1 MLDRPAMT
9 PMQQA
14 VVALQRLRARNA
26 ELERASSA
34 PIAIIGM
41 GCRYPAGSDS
51 PDAMWQALLEGRDGS
66 REVPRDRWD
75 IDALYDPEPGRA
87 GRMYVRKS
95 CFLDR
100 VDGFEPL
107 FFRISP
113 REAIGIDPQQ
123 RLLLEVTWEA
133 LEDAGIAP
141 PSLVGSR
148 TGVYVGI
155 STNDYSALLSRTAHG
170 SGSNAAAGAGNAAS
184 VASGR
189 ISYSFGFQ
197 GPCMAVDTAC
207 SSSLVATHLAVQALR
222 ARECGLAIVAG
233 VNLMLTPDITINF
246 CLGRMLSP
254 DGACKTF
261 DAGADGYVRG
271 EGCGALVLKRLSD
284 AVADGD
290 RVLAVIR
297 GSAVN
302 QDGRS
307 AGLTAPNGPA
317 QEAVI
322 RAALANA
329 GLTPDDIDAIEAHGT
344 GTALGDPIEMH
355 ALRAV
360 FGSRA
365 ERPLHVASVK
375 TNIGHC
381 EAAAGTAGLIKAAL
395 MLRHQA
401 IPASLHFTRLNPHID
416 LAGAD
421 IRVPTEP
428 VHGGVRRVGV
438 SSFGFSGTNVHIVL
452 EAPPAPPVIEAEPGD
467 APVLFLSAR
476 TEPALRALIARYRD
490 HLATTTDG
498 FADICH
504 TARVGRA
511 KLPWWVAVRAPG
523 ELASAIPSN
532 APPPSLPATQG
543 RRVALPT
550 TPFQRER
557 FWIDAPA
564 EAAPAAA
571 PDDDGAHP
579 LLGRPIPL
587 PLSSERRWSCVI
599 DLARPATAFLAQHRI
614 EGQAILPASA
624 YVEMALAAFPGQA
637 IEALEITAPLRLA
650 DAAPAHLHTIAADGA
665 FRILSHRPEDPASAP
680 VIHATG
686 RLAPRAAPSA
696 PPAASGDTPLDP
708 AALYDALNQRGIQH
722 GPAFRLLGAI
732 RRGPGTAS
740 ATLAP
745 PAPEP
750 RFALHPA
757 TLDAAFQL
765 VAAAVAAEAGATL
778 VPGGIGHIA
787 LHRRPGPAPRV
798 TVTARPEGDGITAD
812 LALIDDEGVALEV
825 RGLRFLPRPGSQAFW
840 QEARHPAPLLEGL
853 APPAFLPS
861 AARLGAALAPE
872 AARLAALHDMDA
884 YARQGEALESVATAY
899 VVQALRRLGL
909 PFKPGAQLTF
919 GALSEALGI
928 AERHHRLFRRLL
940 SMLAEDGILKRDGR
954 RWTVLRAPPEA
965 PPAIDAVLAAAP
977 AMQGE
982 VAVLRRCGEA
992 LADVLTGRTEPLAL
1006 LFPAN
1011 EAGAGAFYETSAY
1024 AHTVNG
1030 LLRAA
1035 ATRLAAA
1042 TPKGRRLRVVEV
1054 GAGTGGATGALL
1066 EALPEAARH
1075 YRFTDVSQAFL
1086 TAATRKFAGADLSTA
1101 LLDIE
1106 RDPAAQ
1112 GFAPGCADVVLAAN
1126 VLHATADLGATLA
1139 HIRGLLAPGG
1149 VLLLVEST
1157 ARRRWIDI
1165 VFGLTEGWWRFT
1177 DTTRR
1182 PDHPL
1187 LTLDAW
1193 RALLAESGFEVPGD
1207 ATGEVILAR
1216 RLPERPAAGPAW
1228 HISGEAGRA
1237 AALLAGAGAR
1247 LAGASQAEALLHILP
1262 PVAATAPAQE
1272 ALLADLVSLAREAM
1286 ARPVPP
1292 RLVIVADGTLGHAG
1306 LPGFVRSLALE
1317 VPALA
1322 PRLLVAP
1329 PSAEALVDEVL
1340 AGDGE
1345 AEVGWDA
1352 EGRRTVPRLRATP
1365 APRAPDRVGGTWLIT
1380 GGSGG
1385 LAREIATWLAA
1396 HGAARIL
1403 LLSRRAAT
1411 PPALPIPA
1419 QHIAA
1424 DAADTAAIAR
1434 LLTATPDLQ
1443 GIVHAAGLLAD
1454 APIAAQD
1461 EATIAP
1467 VLRAKIAGALA
1478 LDAAIRALPAAARP
1492 RHLVFCASAA
1502 GVIGSA
1508 RQANHAFA
1516 SAFLDGLASLRRAE
1530 GMPAISLDW
1539 GVWRGTGS
1547 AAALGFDR
1555 QAEGLGLGSIA
1566 PEEGQRL
1573 FGAAL
1578 GADAARLILLPS
1590 VDWRRFAGLFGA
1602 TPPGLFR
1609 DVAAAPA
1616 PRAPAP
1622 AQAAPQPTAAPAA
1635 PRPDVARIVAE
1646 VLGLQGAVA
1655 TDVPLHD
1662 LGLDSLMA
1670 VEIRNR
1676 LAAEAGLDVSV
1687 RALIE
1692 GATVASLTPAG
1703 AAPPSA
1709 LARGDVARI
1718 VAEVLGLATTP
1729 DAATPLH
1736 DLGLDSLMAVEIRN
1750 RLAAEAGIDVSVRAL
1765 IEGATIASLTPAVSE
1780 PTPAPARGD
1789 VARIVA
1795 EVLGLA
1801 TTPDPATP
1809 LHDLGLDSL
1818 MAVEI
1823 RNRLAAEAGID
1834 VPVRT
1839 LIEGA
1844 TIASLLGAAPAP
1856 ATPVPTQAAPR
1867 ALVPDLASRHAPFP
1881 LTDMQ
1886 QAYWL
1891 GRRGDL
1897 ALGATACTLYTEF
1910 DSTVID
1916 LARAEAALN
1925 VLIRRHDM
1933 LRAIILPDGTQR
1945 ILADVPHYA
1954 IEILDLDG
1962 DPTARLA
1969 ALRESL
1975 AARVAEPD
1983 HWPLFDIR
1991 ATRFG
1996 GTTRLHLSFDLIAL
2010 DAASIHALRQE
2021 WGLLYEQPDAAL
2033 PPIGISFRDHVLAEI
2048 AFRETAAYQRDLA
2061 YWAARS
2067 LPPGPDL
2074 PLLGD
2079 LADGTRR
2086 PFRRHRAILPATQAE
2101 ALKREARAQGLTLPT
2116 LLAAAYAETLAA
2128 WARQDRFCLTVTA
2141 FNRPPRHPDMPRV
2154 LGDFTS
2160 TILLEVDARPAGF
2173 AARAQ
2178 TLARRLAEDMDH
2190 ATVSGIEVLRQA
2202 ARQSGEAAA
2211 YSPYVFTSALGFRR
2225 AGDAPETDATG
2236 FDRLGRTVFNV
2247 SSTPQVIIDHQVS
2260 EEDGQLLCSWD
2271 VVESL
2276 FAPGTVPAMVAAWRG
2291 LLDDLAA
2298 GRGWNRS
2305 VAAMLPALSRA
2316 ALLPAAAPELLQA
2329 GFERQARANP
2339 AATALVTPEIALDYG
2354 TLDAAATHLAA
2365 VLRER
2370 LGGDARD
2377 RLVAIGYPKGWR
2389 QIVAV
2394 LATLKAG
2401 AAYLPVDPALPAD
2414 RRALLVERGEALLLE
2429 EAAPADAALA
2439 AARAGAP
2446 LPALPPVED
2455 PARLAYVIYT
2465 SGSTGEPKG
2474 VMIEHAAAIAT
2485 VAEVNRRWAI
2495 GTGDRAL
2502 GLSQL
2507 GFDLSVWDIFG
2518 IFAAGGALVLP
2529 APEASRDPSHWGE
2542 LCARHAVTVWNS
2554 VPALVAMQ
2562 LEYGLPPDHRLR
2574 LVMMS
2579 GDWVPLDLIPRLR
2592 AQAPAARLVAL
2603 GGATEAAIWSNAHE
2617 IEALDPAWPSIP
2629 YGLPLAGQMLHVV
2642 NRRGEPCPDWTIGE
2656 IEISGAGL
2664 ARGYWRDPVL
2674 TAERFIRNPLTG
2686 ERRYRTGDLGRFRPH
2701 GEATGPTPIEFLGR
2715 EDFQVKV
2722 QGYRIELGE
2731 IEAALAS
2738 HPAVAQAV
2746 VTAHAAG
2753 AGRDRVLH
2761 GFYVPKA
2768 EFQQRTAHLLERRGL
2783 RHPPARLLPLP
2794 HRPAEA
2800 AYDTRRSHRYFTGE
2814 APPMPAL
2821 QALLRAGDLALRV
2834 LLDAACLRWDGDGL
2848 RDAERPAIIIP
2859 DAANAAIVER
2869 SAFLLLL
2876 EPPGDGREARIAAG
2890 RAAQR
2895 MMEAAPSLGLGLCPI
2910 GRVLCDGTLAIHA
2923 LAGGIPAP
2931 GQGAADLG
2939 AALRAHL
2946 RQRLPAYMV
2955 PASLTPIDRVP
2966 LSSNGKVDRKALV
2979 PKLLAGEDG
2988 QRQGLARDVAA
2999 DVAAVLGVPVP
3010 EADRSLFELG
3020 ATSLSLVSIQRRLAE
3035 HYGRAIPLQAIFAR
3049 PTVTALVEELQSGRA
3064 ATNAVV
3070 TFGQAA
3076 DDRRPRLV
3084 LMPGI
3089 LSLPFY
3095 LRDLAAAVSRFAIIS
3110 VQLPGM
3116 AEGETPLDSIEAQA
3130 DYVVAKLRQD
3140 QRHGP
3145 YLLAGHSFG
3154 GLIAIEVARRLRA
3167 MGEAVPLLLLGDT
3180 LRTTAR
3186 FDEVQSDEIAY
3197 TAMTRGLEAL
3207 YGASLPMDGADA
3219 ETRFRR
3225 TAAAMQEAGRFGP
3238 LTLPL
3243 DRMVAM
3249 FKANFRALG
3258 AYRPEP
3264 IEGDVALIRSDE
3276 GFPAELRGL
3285 DSAAAA
3291 EDPHLGWG
3299 DVVRG
3304 RITLRRLPGDHLA
3317 MLSAANLPRM
3327 AALMTELAEA
3337 ATAIDPALV
3346 QAARDAAT
3354 RAGQPVAE
3362 ADFAVTAET
3371 FRDQAAAA
3379 AAAAIRA
3386 IADGATPP
3394 DAAALVAQHGVI
3406 PRYRFWLDRMLPEAA
3421 RIGADAV
3428 PPSTHA
3434 ILGVDRLGFGPA
3446 ARDFLDRVIAG
3457 LPGLL
3462 TGQEHAAAIYLADE
3476 TPDVYGKLFAEPNA
3490 ALAAILARLAAQR
3503 PIEVLEL
3510 GGGLGTTLAAIEGS
3524 LPPGRLRYRFTDL
3537 NAHLLRRAERR
3548 FAGRDWLEFGTLD
3561 MDQPPAEARRFDVV
3575 LASSALHAAPDIARA
3590 LRHARAWLKPDGLLL
3605 ALEETRFFPWFDL
3618 GMGLQAGFDDRTDLA
3633 LRPLHPLLSREQWQD
3648 ALAEAGFRASAFVAG
3663 DGTVAARLGFDVILA
3678 AP

>member
-1 MLDRPAMT
+1 MLDRPSMT

-14 VVALQRLRARNA
+14 VVALARLRARNA
-26 ELERASSA
+26 ELERANTA
-34 PIAIIGM
+34 PIAIVGM

-107 FFRISP
+107 LFRISP

-155 STNDYSALLSRTAHG
+155 STNDYSALLSRTVHG

-360 FGSRA
+360 FGTRSD
-365 ERPLHVASVK
+365 RPLHVASVK

-401 IPASLHFTRLNPHID
+401 IPPSLHFTRLNPHID

-421 IRVPTEP
+421 IRIPTMP

-452 EAPPAPPVIEAEPGD
+452 EAPPAPAPVEAEPAE

-490 HLATTTDG
+490 HLATTTDR

-504 TARVGRA
+504 TARIGRA
-511 KLPWWVAVRAPG
+511 RLPWWVAVRAPG
-523 ELASAIPSN
+523 ELAAAIPSN
-532 APPPSLPATQG
+532 APPPSLPPTQG
-543 RRVALPT
+543 RRVAIPT

-557 FWIDAPA
+557 FWIDAPVELAPVATA
-564 EAAPAAA
+564 E
-571 PDDDGAHP
+571 DDGAHP

-587 PLSSERRWSCVI
+587 PLSSERRWSASL
-599 DLARPATAFLAQHRI
+599 DLRGPATAFLAQHLV
-614 EGQAILPASA
+614 EGQPILPASA

-637 IEALEITAPLRLA
+637 IEALDITTPLRLPEN
-650 DAAPAHLHTIAADGA
+650 APTHLHTIATDGT
-665 FRILSHRPEDPASAP
+665 FRILSHRPEDPAAAP
-680 VIHATG
+680 VIHASG
-686 RLAPRAAPSA
+686 RLAPRAAPPA
-696 PPAASGDTPLDP
+696 PPIATADTPLDADALY
-708 AALYDALNQRGIQH
+708 AALAERGIQH

-732 RRGPGTAS
+732 RRGPGIAT
-740 ATLAP
+740 ATLAAG
-745 PAPEP
+745 PADA
-750 RFALHPA
+750 RFLLHPA
-757 TLDAAFQL
+757 LLDAAFQL

-778 VPGGIGHIA
+778 VPGGIGHVA
-787 LHRRPGPAPRV
+787 LHRRPGASPRV
-798 TVTARPEGDGITAD
+798 VVTAQAEGDGITAD
-812 LALIDDEGVALEV
+812 LLLIDDQGVALEV

-840 QEARHPAPLLEGL
+840 QEARQPAPLIEGL
-853 APPAFLPS
+853 APPAFLPG

-872 AARLAALHDMDA
+872 ARRLATLHDMDA

-899 VVQALRRLGL
+899 AVQALRRLGL
-909 PFKPGAQLTF
+909 PFKPGTQLTF
-919 GALSEALGI
+919 FALAEALGI
-928 AERHHRLFRRLL
+928 AERHHRLFHRLL
-940 SMLAEDGILKRDGR
+940 SMLAEDGVLKRDRR
-954 RWTVLRAPPEA
+954 RWTVLRSPPDD

-992 LADVLTGRTEPLAL
+992 LADVLTGRTEPLGL

-1035 ATRLAAA
+1035 AARLAAA
-1042 TPKGRRLRVVEV
+1042 TPKGRRLRIVEV

-1066 EALPEAARH
+1066 DALPEAARH
-1075 YRFTDVSQAFL
+1075 YRFTDVSPAFL
-1086 TAATRKFAGADLSTA
+1086 TAAQRKFAGAGLVTA

-1126 VLHATADLGATLA
+1126 VLHATADLGATLK
-1139 HIRGLLAPGG
+1139 HISGLLAPGG

-1177 DTTRR
+1177 DTSRR

-1187 LTLDAW
+1187 LSLDSW
-1193 RALLAESGFEVPGD
+1193 RSLLAESGFEVPPD

-1216 RLPERPAAGPAW
+1216 RLPERPTPGATW
-1228 HISGEAGRA
+1228 HVAGEAGRA

-1247 LAGASQAEALLHILP
+1247 LASASQADGLLHILP
-1262 PVAATAPAQE
+1262 PAAATAPGQE
-1272 ALLADLVSLAREAM
+1272 ALLADLVAMAREAM

-1292 RLVIVADGTLGHAG
+1292 RLVIVADGSLGHAG

-1317 VPALA
+1317 APALA
-1322 PRLLVAP
+1322 PRLIVAP

-1345 AEVGWDA
+1345 AEIGWDA
-1352 EGRRTVPRLRATP
+1352 EGCRTVPRLRPAP
-1365 APRAPDRVGGTWLIT
+1365 APRAPARVSGTWLIT

-1396 HGAARIL
+1396 HGATEIL

-1411 PPALPIPA
+1411 PPALAVPVR
-1419 QHIAA
+1419 HIAA
-1424 DAADTAAIAR
+1424 DVADTAAITR
-1434 LLTATPDLQ
+1434 LLAETPGLQ
-1443 GIVHAAGLLAD
+1443 GVVHAAGLLAD

-1478 LDAAIRALPAAARP
+1478 LDAAIRALPETARP

-1508 RQANHAFA
+1508 RQVNHAFA
-1516 SAFLDGLASLRRAE
+1516 SAFLDGLASLRRA
-1530 GMPAISLDW
+1530 GGLPVISLDW

-1590 VDWRRFAGLFGA
+1590 VDWRRFATLFGA
-1602 TPPGLFR
+1602 TPPRLFQ
-1609 DVAAAPA
+1609 DVATAPA
-1616 PRAPAP
+1616 PRAAPAP
-1622 AQAAPQPTAAPAA
+1622 LAKPTPEPAAAAPSM
-1635 PRPDVARIVAE
+1635 PRA
-1646 VLGLQGAVA
+1646 
-1655 TDVPLHD
+1655 
-1662 LGLDSLMA
+1662 
-1670 VEIRNR
+1670 
-1676 LAAEAGLDVSV
+1676 
-1687 RALIE
+1687 
-1692 GATVASLTPAG
+1692 
-1703 AAPPSA
+1703 
-1709 LARGDVARI
+1709 DVARI

-1729 DAATPLH
+1729 DADTPLH

-1765 IEGATIASLTPAVSE
+1765 IEGATIASLAPAGAAPAV
-1780 PTPAPARGD
+1780 PPRGD

-1801 TTPDPATP
+1801 TAPDADTP

-1834 VPVRT
+1834 VAVRT

-1844 TIASLLGAAPAP
+1844 TIASLTPAGAAPAAAPRGDVARIVAEVLGLATTPDADTPLHDLGLDSLMAVEIRNRLQAEAGIDVAVRTLIEGASIASLLGTAPAP
-1856 ATPVPTQAAPR
+1856 ATAPITAAPR
-1867 ALVPDLASRHAPFP
+1867 HIQPDLAKRHEPFP

-1925 VLIRRHDM
+1925 TLIRRHDM
-1933 LRAIILPDGTQR
+1933 LRATILRDGTQR
-1945 ILADVPHYA
+1945 ILPSVPHYA
-1954 IEILDLDG
+1954 IDILAIEG
-1962 DPTARLA
+1962 DPATTLA
-1969 ALRESL
+1969 ARRESL
-1975 AARVAEPD
+1975 ATSVAETD
-1983 HWPLFDIR
+1983 QWPLFDIR

-1996 GTTRLHLSFDLIAL
+1996 ATTRLHLSFDLIAL

-2021 WGLLYEQPDAAL
+2021 WGVLYEDPAASL
-2033 PPIGISFRDHVLAEI
+2033 PPIGIGFRDHVLAEI
-2048 AFRETAAYQRDLA
+2048 AFRDSDAYRRDLA
-2061 YWAARS
+2061 YWNARR

-2079 LADGTRR
+2079 MADGTRR
-2086 PFRRHRAILPATQAE
+2086 PFRRHRAILPPAQAE
-2101 ALKREARAQGLTLPT
+2101 ALRREARAHGLTLPT

-2173 AARAQ
+2173 AARAGA
-2178 TLARRLAEDMDH
+2178 LARRLAEDMDH

-2225 AGDAPETDATG
+2225 AGDAPATDATG

-2276 FAPGTVPAMVAAWRG
+2276 FPPGTVPAMVAAWRG
-2291 LLDDLAA
+2291 LLDELAT

-2305 VAAMLPALSRA
+2305 VAAMLPPLSRA

-2329 GFERQARANP
+2329 GFERQAAATP
-2339 AATALVTPEIALDYG
+2339 GATALITPDIALDYA
-2354 TLDAAATHLAA
+2354 TLDAAAAHLAA
-2365 VLRER
+2365 VLVQR
-2370 LGGDARD
+2370 LQGHTRD

-2414 RRALLVERGEALLLE
+2414 RRALLVQRGEALLVEDDAL
-2429 EAAPADAALA
+2429 ADAALA
-2439 AARAGAP
+2439 AARGAATV
-2446 LPALPPVED
+2446 PALPPVED
-2455 PARLAYVIYT
+2455 PTRLAYVIYT

-2495 GTGDRAL
+2495 GPGDRAL

-2518 IFAAGGALVLP
+2518 LFAAGGALVLP
-2529 APEASRDPSHWGE
+2529 APDASRDPSHWGD

-2562 LEYGLPPDHRLR
+2562 VEYGLPPDHRLR

-2579 GDWVPLDLIPRLR
+2579 GDWVPLDLIPKLR

-2603 GGATEAAIWSNAHE
+2603 GGATEAAIWSNAQE
-2617 IEALDPAWPSIP
+2617 IDALDPAWPSIP

-2642 NRRGEPCPDWTIGE
+2642 NARGEPCPDWTIGE
-2656 IEISGAGL
+2656 IEIAGAGL

-2686 ERRYRTGDLGRFRPH
+2686 ERRYRTGDLGRFRRH
-2701 GEATGPTPIEFLGR
+2701 GEGTGPTPIEFLGR

-2746 VTAHAAG
+2746 VTAPSVG
-2753 AGRDRVLH
+2753 GGRDRVLH
-2761 GFYVPKA
+2761 GFYVPKPD
-2768 EFQQRTAHLLERRGL
+2768 G
-2783 RHPPARLLPLP
+2783 
-2794 HRPAEA
+2794 
-2800 AYDTRRSHRYFTGE
+2800 
-2814 APPMPAL
+2814 AP
-2821 QALLRAGDLALRV
+2821 D
-2834 LLDAACLRWDGDGL
+2834 D
-2848 RDAERPAIIIP
+2848 
-2859 DAANAAIVER
+2859 
-2869 SAFLLLL
+2869 F
-2876 EPPGDGREARIAAG
+2876 
-2890 RAAQR
+2890 
-2895 MMEAAPSLGLGLCPI
+2895 
-2910 GRVLCDGTLAIHA
+2910 
-2923 LAGGIPAP
+2923 
-2931 GQGAADLG
+2931 GAT
-2939 AALRAHL
+2939 LRAHL

-2979 PKLLAGEDG
+2979 PALVDG
-2988 QRQGLARDVAA
+2988 ATGQGPGLARDVAA
-2999 DVAAVLGVPVP
+2999 EVAAVLGVAVP
-3010 EADRSLFELG
+3010 EPDRSLFELG

-3035 HYGRAIPLQAIFAR
+3035 RFGRAIPLQAIFAR
-3049 PTVTALVEELQSGRA
+3049 PTINALAEELQSGRA
-3064 ATNAVV
+3064 ATSTLV
-3070 TFGQAA
+3070 TFGAA
-3076 DDRRPRLV
+3076 RDDQRPRLV

-3095 LRDLAAAVSRFAIIS
+3095 LRDLAAAVSRFAIVS
-3110 VQLPGM
+3110 LQLPGM
-3116 AEGETPLDSIEAQA
+3116 AEGETPLDSVEAQA
-3130 DYVVAKLRQD
+3130 DHVVARLRQE

-3167 MGEAVPLLLLGDT
+3167 MGEDVPLLLLGDT

-3186 FDEVQSDEIAY
+3186 FDAVQSDEIAY
-3197 TAMTRGLEAL
+3197 TAMTRALEAL
-3207 YGASLPMDGADA
+3207 YGAAVPVDGADA

-3243 DRMVAM
+3243 DRMVSM

-3264 IEGDVALIRSDE
+3264 IEGDVALIRSEE
-3276 GFPAELRGL
+3276 GFPAELAGL

-3291 EDPHLGWG
+3291 QDPFLGWG
-3299 DVVRG
+3299 DVVQG

-3317 MLSAANLPRM
+3317 MLSAENLPLM

-3337 ATAIDPALV
+3337 AIAIDPALLKAGTE
-3346 QAARDAAT
+3346 AAR
-3354 RAGQPVAE
+3354 RHGQPVSDA
-3362 ADFAVTAET
+3362 AFAVTADT

-3379 AAAAIRA
+3379 AAAAIRRITGGTA
-3386 IADGATPP
+3386 PLDAPTLIAR
-3394 DAAALVAQHGVI
+3394 HGII
-3406 PRYRFWLDRMLPEAA
+3406 PRYRFWLDRMLPEVA

-3434 ILGVDRLGFGPA
+3434 ILGVDRLGFGPE

-3462 TGQEHAAAIYLADE
+3462 TGSEHAASIYLAEE
-3476 TPDVYGKLFAEPNA
+3476 TPDIYGKLFAEPNA
-3490 ALAAILARLAAQR
+3490 AIAAILARLAGQR

-3510 GGGLGTTLAAIEGS
+3510 GGGLGTTLAAIEPH
-3524 LPPGRLRYRFTDL
+3524 LPTGRIRYRFTDL
-3537 NAHLLRRAERR
+3537 NAHLLRRAARR
-3548 FAGRDWLEFGTLD
+3548 FTGRDWLEFGALD
-3561 MDQPPAEARRFDVV
+3561 MDQPPTDARRFDVV

-3605 ALEETRFFPWFDL
+3605 LLEETRFFPWFDL

-3633 LRPLHPLLSREQWQD
+3633 LRPLHPLLSRDQWQD
-3648 ALAEAGFRASAFVAG
+3648 ALAGAGFRASDVIAAE
-3663 DGTVAARLGFDVILA
+3663 GTVASRLGFDVILA

>member
-26 ELERASSA
+26 ELERANSA

-207 SSSLVATHLAVQALR
+207 SSSLVVTHLAVQALR
-222 ARECGLAIVAG
+222 ARECGIAIVAG

-360 FGSRA
+360 FGTRA
-365 ERPLHVASVK
+365 DRPLHVASVK

-395 MLRHQA
+395 MLQHQV
-401 IPASLHFTRLNPHID
+401 IPPSLHFTRLNPHID

-421 IRVPTEP
+421 IRVPTTP

-452 EAPPAPPVIEAEPGD
+452 EAPPPPPVIEAEPGD

-490 HLATTTDG
+490 HLATTTDRFG
-498 FADICH
+498 DICH

-511 KLPWWVAVRAPG
+511 RLPWWVAVRAPG
-523 ELASAIPSN
+523 ELATAIPSN
-532 APPPSLPATQG
+532 APPPSLPPTQG

-564 EAAPAAA
+564 EALPAAT

-579 LLGRPIPL
+579 LLGRPLSL
-587 PLSSERRWSCVI
+587 PLSAERRWASII
-599 DLARPATAFLAQHRI
+599 DLKRPATAFLAEHRI
-614 EGQAILPASA
+614 EDQAILPASA

-637 IEALEITAPLRLA
+637 IEALEITAPLRLSEA
-650 DAAPAHLHTIAADGA
+650 TPAHLHTIAADGV
-665 FRILSHRPEDPASAP
+665 FRILSHRPEDPAAAP

-686 RLAPRAAPSA
+686 RLVPRPAPAM
-696 PPAASGDTPLDP
+696 PPAAAGDTPVDA
-708 AALYDALNQRGIQH
+708 AALYDALRQRGIQH
-722 GPAFRLLGAI
+722 GPAFRLLGTI
-732 RRGPGTAS
+732 RRGPGMAS

-745 PAPEP
+745 AAPEP

-757 TLDAAFQL
+757 MLDAAFQL
-765 VAAAVAAEAGATL
+765 VAAAVAAEAGVTL
-778 VPGGIGHIA
+778 IPGGIGHVA
-787 LHRRPGPAPRV
+787 LHRRPGAAPRAA
-798 TVTARPEGDGITAD
+798 VTARPDGDGITAD
-812 LALIDDEGVALEV
+812 LVLLDDEGVALEV
-825 RGLRFLPRPGSQAFW
+825 RGLRFLPRPGSRAFW

-861 AARLGAALAPE
+861 TARLGAALAPE
-872 AARLAALHDMDA
+872 ATRLAALHDMDA

-965 PPAIDAVLAAAP
+965 APAIDALLAAAP

-982 VAVLRRCGEA
+982 VAVLRRCGDA
-992 LADVLTGRTEPLAL
+992 LAEVLAGRVEPLSL

-1035 ATRLAAA
+1035 AARLAAA

-1086 TAATRKFAGADLSTA
+1086 AAATRKFAGANLSTA

-1126 VLHATADLGATLA
+1126 VLHATADLGATIA

-1187 LTLDAW
+1187 LTLDYW
-1193 RALLAESGFEVPGD
+1193 RALLTESGFEVPGD

-1216 RLPERPAAGPAW
+1216 RPLERPAAGPTW
-1228 HISGEAGRA
+1228 HVAGEAGRA

-1247 LAGASQAEALLHILP
+1247 LASASQAESLLHILP
-1262 PVAATAPAQE
+1262 PAAATAPGQE
-1272 ALLADLVSLAREAM
+1272 ALLADLVSIAREAM
-1286 ARPVPP
+1286 ARPIPP

-1306 LPGFVRSLALE
+1306 LPGFARSLALE
-1317 VPALA
+1317 APALA

-1352 EGRRTVPRLRATP
+1352 EGRRTVPRLRAAP
-1365 APRAPDRVGGTWLIT
+1365 APRAPDRVGGAWLIT

-1385 LAREIATWLAA
+1385 LAREIASWLAA
-1396 HGAARIL
+1396 HGATRFI
-1403 LLSRRAAT
+1403 LLSRRPAT
-1411 PPALPIPA
+1411 PPALPIPV

-1424 DAADTAAIAR
+1424 DAADAAVIAR
-1434 LLTATPDLQ
+1434 LVAGTPDLQ

-1478 LDAAIRALPAAARP
+1478 LDAAIRALPDSARP

-1530 GMPAISLDW
+1530 GLPVLSLDW

-1590 VDWRRFAGLFGA
+1590 VDWRRFAALFGA

-1609 DVAAAPA
+1609 DVATAPA
-1616 PRAPAP
+1616 PRAPTP
-1622 AQAAPQPTAAPAA
+1622 AAAKPKPQPAAAPAM
-1635 PRPDVARIVAE
+1635 PRADVARIVAE
-1646 VLGLQGAVA
+1646 VLGLSGAVSLD
-1655 TDVPLHD
+1655 TPLHD

-1676 LAAEAGLDVSV
+1676 LAAEAGLDISV

-1692 GATVASLTPAG
+1692 GATIASLSPAG
-1703 AAPPSA
+1703 IAPPA
-1709 LARGDVARI
+1709 PAPARGDVTRI
-1718 VAEVLGLATTP
+1718 VAEVLGLSGAVSL
-1729 DAATPLH
+1729 DTPLH

-1750 RLAAEAGIDVSVRAL
+1750 RLAAEAGIEISVRAL
-1765 IEGATIASLTPAVSE
+1765 IEGATIASLLPAAAAPAV
-1780 PTPAPARGD
+1780 PARGN

-1801 TTPDPATP
+1801 TLPDAGTP

-1823 RNRLAAEAGID
+1823 RNRFAAEAGID
-1834 VPVRT
+1834 VAVRT

-1844 TIASLLGAAPAP
+1844 SIASLLGTAPAP
-1856 ATPVPTQAAPR
+1856 AATPPTATSSQ
-1867 ALVPDLASRHAPFP
+1867 LQPDLANRHDPFP

-1925 VLIRRHDM
+1925 TLIRRHDM

-1945 ILADVPHYA
+1945 ILPAVPHYA
-1954 IEILDLDG
+1954 IDILDIEG
-1962 DPTARLA
+1962 DPAPTLA
-1969 ALRESL
+1969 TRRETL
-1975 AARVAEPD
+1975 AARVAD
-1983 HWPLFDIR
+1983 TDQWPLFDIR

-1996 GTTRLHLSFDLIAL
+1996 ATTRLHLSFDLIAL

-2021 WGLLYEQPDAAL
+2021 WGLLYENPDATL
-2033 PPIGISFRDHVLAEI
+2033 SPIGISFRDHVLAEI
-2048 AFRETAAYQRDLA
+2048 AFRDSAAYRRDLA
-2061 YWAARS
+2061 YWNARR

-2079 LADGTRR
+2079 MADGTRR
-2086 PFRRHRAILPATQAE
+2086 PFRRHRAILPRDQAE
-2101 ALKREARAQGLTLPT
+2101 ALRREARAHGLTLPT

-2173 AARAQ
+2173 AARAEA
-2178 TLARRLAEDMDH
+2178 LARRLAEDMDH

-2225 AGDAPETDATG
+2225 AGDAPATDATG
-2236 FDRLGRTVFNV
+2236 FDRLGQTVFNV
-2247 SSTPQVIIDHQVS
+2247 SSTPQVVIDHQVS

-2276 FAPGTVPAMVAAWRG
+2276 FPPGTVPAMVAAWRG
-2291 LLDDLAA
+2291 LLDELAT

-2305 VAAMLPALSRA
+2305 VAAMLPAQSRA
-2316 ALLPAAAPELLQA
+2316 PLLPAAAPELLHA
-2329 GFERQARANP
+2329 GFERQAAANP
-2339 AATALVTPEIALDYG
+2339 GATALLTPDIALDYA
-2354 TLDAAATHLAA
+2354 TLDAAAAHLAA
-2365 VLRER
+2365 VLVQR
-2370 LGGDARD
+2370 LQGDTRD

-2414 RRALLVERGEALLLE
+2414 RRALLVQRGEALLVEDDAL
-2429 EAAPADAALA
+2429 ADAALV
-2439 AARAGAP
+2439 AARAGAAR
-2446 LPALPPVED
+2446 PAVPPVED
-2455 PARLAYVIYT
+2455 PTRLAYVIYT

-2495 GTGDRAL
+2495 GPGDRAL

-2518 IFAAGGALVLP
+2518 ILAAGGALVLP
-2529 APEASRDPSHWGE
+2529 APEASRDPSHWGD

-2562 LEYGLPPDHRLR
+2562 VEYGLPPDHRLR

-2579 GDWVPLDLIPRLR
+2579 GDWVPLDLIPKLR

-2617 IEALDPAWPSIP
+2617 VAALDPDWPSIP

-2642 NRRGEPCPDWTIGE
+2642 NARGEPCPDWTIGE
-2656 IEISGAGL
+2656 IEIAGAGL
-2664 ARGYWRDPVL
+2664 ARGYWRDPAL
-2674 TAERFIRNPLTG
+2674 TAARFIRNPLTG
-2686 ERRYRTGDLGRFRPH
+2686 ERRYRTGDLGRFRRH
-2701 GEATGPTPIEFLGR
+2701 GDATGPTPIEFLGR

-2746 VTAHAAG
+2746 VTAPALG
-2753 AGRDRVLH
+2753 GGRDRVLH
-2761 GFYVPKA
+2761 GFYVPKPD
-2768 EFQQRTAHLLERRGL
+2768 G
-2783 RHPPARLLPLP
+2783 
-2794 HRPAEA
+2794 
-2800 AYDTRRSHRYFTGE
+2800 
-2814 APPMPAL
+2814 AP
-2821 QALLRAGDLALRV
+2821 D
-2834 LLDAACLRWDGDGL
+2834 
-2848 RDAERPAIIIP
+2848 E
-2859 DAANAAIVER
+2859 
-2869 SAFLLLL
+2869 
-2876 EPPGDGREARIAAG
+2876 
-2890 RAAQR
+2890 
-2895 MMEAAPSLGLGLCPI
+2895 
-2910 GRVLCDGTLAIHA
+2910 
-2923 LAGGIPAP
+2923 
-2931 GQGAADLG
+2931 LG

-2955 PASLTPIDRVP
+2955 PASLTPIDHVP

-2979 PKLLAGEDG
+2979 PALRDGAAGQG
-2988 QRQGLARDVAA
+2988 PGLARDVAA
-2999 DVAAVLGVPVP
+2999 EVAAVLGVAVP
-3010 EADRSLFELG
+3010 EPDRSLFELG

-3035 HYGRAIPLQAIFAR
+3035 RYGRAIPLQAIFAR
-3049 PTVTALVEELQSGRA
+3049 PTVNALAEELQSGRA
-3064 ATNAVV
+3064 ATSTLV
-3070 TFGQAA
+3070 TFGATA

-3095 LRDLAAAVSRFAIIS
+3095 LRDLAAAVSRFAIVS
-3110 VQLPGM
+3110 LQLPGM
-3116 AEGETPLDSIEAQA
+3116 AEGETPLDSVEAQA
-3130 DYVVAKLRQD
+3130 DHVVARLRQE

-3167 MGEAVPLLLLGDT
+3167 MGEDVPLLLLGDT

-3186 FDEVQSDEIAY
+3186 FDAVQSDEIAY
-3197 TAMTRGLEAL
+3197 TAMTRALEAL
-3207 YGASLPMDGADA
+3207 YGATVPMEGMDA

-3258 AYRPEP
+3258 AYRPAP
-3264 IEGDVALIRSDE
+3264 IEGDVALIRSEE
-3276 GFPAELRGL
+3276 GFPPELAGL

-3291 EDPHLGWG
+3291 QDPFLGWG
-3299 DVVRG
+3299 DVVQG
-3304 RITLRRLPGDHLA
+3304 RLLLRRLPGDHLA
-3317 MLSAANLPRM
+3317 MLSAENLPLM

-3337 ATAIDPALV
+3337 AIAIDPALLKAGTE
-3346 QAARDAAT
+3346 AAR
-3354 RAGQPVAE
+3354 RHGQPVTDAE
-3362 ADFAVTAET
+3362 FAVTADT

-3379 AAAAIRA
+3379 AAAAIRH
-3386 IADGATPP
+3386 ITGGAPP
-3394 DAAALVAQHGVI
+3394 MDAATLITRHGII
-3406 PRYRFWLDRMLPEAA
+3406 PRYRFWLDRMLPEVA

-3434 ILGVDRLGFGPA
+3434 IIGVDRLGFEPA

-3462 TGQEHAAAIYLADE
+3462 TGSEHAASIYLADE

-3490 ALAAILARLAAQR
+3490 AIAAILARLAAQR

-3510 GGGLGTTLAAIEGS
+3510 GGGLGTTLAAIEPH
-3524 LPPGRLRYRFTDL
+3524 LPPGRIRYRFTDL
-3537 NAHLLRRAERR
+3537 NAHLLRRAARR

-3561 MDQPPAEARRFDVV
+3561 MDQPPADARRYDVV

-3605 ALEETRFFPWFDL
+3605 LLEETRFFPWFDL

-3633 LRPLHPLLSREQWQD
+3633 LRPLHPLLSRDQWRD
-3648 ALAEAGFRASAFVAG
+3648 ALAEAGFRASDVIAAEG
-3663 DGTVAARLGFDVILA
+3663 SVAARLGFDVILA